1 MVRAHG
7 SNPNPTM
14 IGPLQTLLA
23 ELERDPSWQSPER
36 LRERIEAL
44 DRIERAM
51 LYVPT
56 VAAGS
61 IDPNQALLDR
71 AEALQARLEAI
82 NQDVY
87 RDLREDLRCGV
98 GARRLL
104 QYASDGVGP
113 DAVTEADVEA
123 YDHLDALLSEVLQFE
138 PPQAD
143 GIEPAA
149 EMVFYQPTPARHIFD
164 LIARLRLDAHDL
176 LIDLGAG
183 LGHLPLVVAACTPS
197 RSLGVELEAAYVE
210 IARRSARGL
219 NLDRAGFIQADA
231 RAADLSA
238 GTVFYLYTPFTG
250 SVLRSVLDT
259 LRGIALARAIR
270 VCTLGP
276 CTAMIAAEPWLR
288 SDEDLRG
295 DRIVLW
301 RSVPSYGV

>member
-1 MVRAHG
+1 
-7 SNPNPTM
+7 M
-14 IGPLQTLLA
+14 IGPLQTLLV
-23 ELERDPSWQSPER
+23 ELERDPSWQAPER

-44 DRIERAM
+44 DRIERAL
-51 LYVPT
+51 LYLPT
-56 VAAGS
+56 AAAGS
-61 IDPNQALLDR
+61 LDPNRSLLDR
-71 AEALQARLEAI
+71 AQALQARLETI

-87 RDLREDLRCGV
+87 RDLREDLRS
-98 GARRLL
+98 GAGAGRLL
-104 QYASDGVGP
+104 RYASDGVALD
-113 DAVTEADVEA
+113 DADGDA

-138 PPQAD
+138 PPRDD

-149 EMVFYQPTPARHIFD
+149 EMVFYQPTPARQIFA
-164 LIARLRLDAHDL
+164 LIARLHLDANDL

-183 LGHLPLVVAACTPS
+183 LGHLPLAVAACTPA

-219 NLDRAGFIQADA
+219 NLDSVDFIQADA

-259 LRGIALARAIR
+259 LRSIAFARPIR

-276 CTAMIAAEPWLR
+276 CTSVIAAEPWLR
-288 SDEDLRG
+288 SDDDLRG
-295 DRIVLW
+295 DRIVVWSSILMP
-301 RSVPSYGV
+301 RA